1 MSNALRGSTS
11 GGRRPLRIA
20 AELEREM
27 PELIR
32 IIAELPRDTFLTVT
46 SVEVTSDLSLAK
58 VFFSLIGAQ
67 EGNGVEIE
75 RKLNEKRGEFR
86 KAISQRLI
94 MRQHPEIRFSYD
106 DTPRKAA
113 RIEELLK
120 QVRPGD
126 EDK

>member
-1 MSNALRGSTS
+1 M
-11 GGRRPLRIA
+11 RIG

-32 IIAELPRDTFLTVT
+32 AIGDLPRDTFLTVT
-46 SVEVTSDLSLAK
+46 SVSVTSDLSLAT
-58 VFFSLIGAQ
+58 VYFSLIGSQ
-67 EGNGVEIE
+67 ENNGAEIQ
-75 RKLNEKRGEFR
+75 RRLNERRSEFR

-126 EDK
+126 ESK